1 MKNKKYI
8 IISGS
13 NSGLGKSL
21 SENFIKDGHDTLLV
35 YRKNINNSYFL
46 NLKKKNKQ
54 KIFFFKLDLLDQ
66 KKIKKLV
73 LFVNK
78 NFNKANV
85 LINNAADIGPI
96 GLFHKNNFE
105 SWKNNLIVNLV
116 NTAFLIKV
124 IIPIFIKKKSSIIN
138 ISGGGAT
145 KFREY
150 FSAYSI
156 SKTGIVR
163 LTENLSKEYA
173 STNMNFF
180 AVAPGMMKTKM
191 FFKTHLKKYIKN
203 NSKRVSFTDP
213 ADSYELIKLLINE
226 KSKKLSGKLFSV
238 NWDKW
243 RNLKFI
249 KKIKKN
255 QELLTLRRKI

>member
-1 MKNKKYI
+1 MKSKNYI

-21 SENFIKDGHDTLLV
+21 SENFIKDGHDTLLL
-35 YRKNINNSYFL
+35 YRKNIDKSYFL
-46 NLKKKNKQ
+46 KLKNDKQ
-54 KIFFFKLDLLDQ
+54 KVIFFKLDLANQ
-66 KKIKKLV
+66 KQIKKFA
-73 LFVNK
+73 LFIKK
-78 NFNKANV
+78 NFKKANV

-105 SWKNNLIVNLV
+105 SWKNNLNINLI
-116 NTAFLIKV
+116 NTAYLIKE

-145 KFREY
+145 KYREY
-150 FSAYSI
+150 FSAYSV

-163 LTENLSKEYA
+163 LTENLSEEYA
-173 STNMNFF
+173 NTNMNFF
-180 AVAPGMMKTKM
+180 AIAPGILRTKM
-191 FFKTHLKKYIKN
+191 FFKTHLKKFKKN
-203 NSKRVSFTDP
+203 YSKNISFTDP
-213 ADSYELIKLLINE
+213 FNNYQLIKVLINE
-226 KSKKLSGKLFSV
+226 KDNKLSGKLFSV
-238 NWDKW
+238 KWDNW
-243 RNLKFI
+243 RNLKYL